1 MCSGSYSVIADHTH
15 LLIRNGD
22 VVTVRGFPAA
32 GTIIAVPI
40 YFRRSAGGRQL
51 RAASFEKCVDEFAV
65 RYSAEYPELVAE
77 SAFGRQVHVKAP
89 DIIEIFDPFGSLD
102 RAYGKLSAISRKCI
116 DVLSR
121 HVHRSDI
128 GIIGSRLIGFA
139 RADADLDV
147 VIRGECHLSF
157 VRSAMARIVAELGAV
172 VAIERG
178 QYTRSIRKYESLFN
192 SHYNS
197 FDRMIANRWPTIC
210 IPGAFFAKLRFTYDP
225 AVDYVPQVPC
235 PTHYS
240 TASIRGVV
248 VEGRGVAHMPRRF
261 TVADARSRDWEVLT
275 YFWDYSYCVSED
287 DIVTVRGW
295 CDESARLLVIGD
307 RREHGVIIHCL
318 ARPSCYVLPE

>member
-1 MCSGSYSVIADHTH
+1 MIADHTH
-15 LLIRNGD
+15 LLIRTGD

-40 YFRRSAGGRQL
+40 YFRRPEGGPQL
-51 RAASFEKCVDEFAV
+51 HGASFEKCVDEFAD
-65 RYSAEYPELVAE
+65 RYSAEHPELVAE
-77 SAFGRQVHVKAP
+77 SVFGQQVQVKAA

-102 RAYGKLSAISRKCI
+102 GACGDLSPMSRNCI

-128 GIIGSRLIGFA
+128 GIIGSRLLGFA
-139 RADADLDV
+139 RTEADLDV

-157 VRSAMARIVAELGAV
+157 MRFAMPRIVAEMGAV

-178 QYTRSIRKYESLFN
+178 QYARSIRKYERLFN
-192 SHYNS
+192 GQYNS

-210 IPGAFFAKLRFTYDP
+210 IPGAFFAKLRFTYNP
-225 AVDYVPQVPC
+225 AVDSVPRVPC

-248 VEGRGVAHMPRRF
+248 VDARGVAHMPRRF
-261 TVADARSRDWEVLT
+261 TLADARSRKWEVLT

-287 DIVTVRGW
+287 DVVTVRGW
-295 CDESARLLVIGD
+295 CDEAARLLVIGD
-307 RREHGVIIHCL
+307 RREHGVIIDCL
-318 ARPSCYVLPE
+318 AHPSCYVLPE